1 VNIFGDFD
9 PEIPEEA
16 NLSALTEITKAIV
29 QKQNLDVLVEKLK
42 DFIRKNAGKY
52 FPKIFY
58 SKEFWNLVVETYNDF
73 FKHRGFTEYYWI
85 IRNLILPVVNSLQFV
100 PEKCDVFHVP
110 STGYASLVG
119 IVEKLVHNS
128 PLIITEHGIYHRERE
143 REIIISKWL
152 HEDYKPMWINLFK
165 AISMLAYDF
174 CDVLTTLFQKNQMF
188 QLELGA
194 NPEKMIIIPNG
205 IDVDSF
211 DLPKEEHE
219 GFVIGFV
226 GKVTRIKDVK
236 TAIRS
241 IRIVKD
247 VLKDEKIKFLIIG
260 PTDEEE
266 DYYEECK
273 ALTKNLFL
281 DDVVE
286 FLGRQNVREYYPKL
300 DLLLLSS
307 VSEGQPLVIL
317 EAMAAGVPVVATDVG
332 ACREIIYD
340 ENGQCGIIVPP
351 KNHLMMAKAILKL
364 IEDKEM
370 RDTFSKNAKKVVRK
384 KYRLDLMRERY
395 KNLFI
400 HLYSS
405 QKTFSA
411 RN

>member
-1 VNIFGDFD
+1 
-9 PEIPEEA
+9 
-16 NLSALTEITKAIV
+16 
-29 QKQNLDVLVEKLK
+29 
-42 DFIRKNAGKY
+42 
-52 FPKIFY
+52 
-58 SKEFWNLVVETYNDF
+58 
-73 FKHRGFTEYYWI
+73 
-85 IRNLILPVVNSLQFV
+85 
-100 PEKCDVFHVP
+100 
-110 STGYASLVG
+110 
-119 IVEKLVHNS
+119 
-128 PLIITEHGIYHRERE
+128 
-143 REIIISKWL
+143 
-152 HEDYKPMWINLFK
+152 
-165 AISMLAYDF
+165 
-174 CDVLTTLFQKNQMF
+174 
-188 QLELGA
+188 
-194 NPEKMIIIPNG
+194 
-205 IDVDSF
+205 
-211 DLPKEEHE
+211 
-219 GFVIGFV
+219 
-226 GKVTRIKDVK
+226 
-236 TAIRS
+236 
-241 IRIVKD
+241 
-247 VLKDEKIKFLIIG
+247 LIIG